1 MLPSWRLDSS
11 KYLIVAS
18 AYADAPLLAI
28 ALQQDKDLNSLH
40 INSTIEWN
48 RDDLHEQQK
57 RADLEKK
64 NIFYGK
70 PEGSKIV
77 RQYKVGDKNIKVE
90 MAFPKKQ
97 QGRRSNESTRVEL
110 FLFEEERLFFMSNNF
125 GQHSEEYT
133 TKSKASVKFRPQ
145 SLNLYETDRLR
156 LKITGVYGQSIYDNG
171 VIIDKGLTFDHFN
184 IRSMIDD
191 SFMNNLASG
200 IDNPPPNE

>member
-1 MLPSWRLDSS
+1 M
-11 KYLIVAS
+11 AS

-48 RDDLHEQQK
+48 RDDLHERQK

-97 QGRRSNESTRVEL
+97 QVDGQTKVPEL
-110 FLFEEERLFFMSNNF
+110 NFFCLRKNVYFLCL
-125 GQHSEEYT
+125 T
-133 TKSKASVKFRPQ
+133 TSDNIQRNTPQ
-145 SLNLYETDRLR
+145 SQKLVSSLGR
-156 LKITGVYGQSIYDNG
+156 
-171 VIIDKGLTFDHFN
+171 
-184 IRSMIDD
+184 
-191 SFMNNLASG
+191 
-200 IDNPPPNE
+200 NP